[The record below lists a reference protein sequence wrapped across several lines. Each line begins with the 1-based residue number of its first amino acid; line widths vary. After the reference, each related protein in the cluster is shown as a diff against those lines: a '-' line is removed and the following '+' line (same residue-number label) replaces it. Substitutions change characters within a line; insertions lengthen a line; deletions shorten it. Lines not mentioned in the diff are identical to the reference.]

1 MKINTLTFLFLILCI
16 GSKSLSAQNAVSN
29 PQNSLI
35 YVSEERLSKS
45 KSLIEQKNPEYVDAY
60 KKLIVAANKA
70 LTLEANPVVN
80 KTMMPPSGD
89 KHDYISLA
97 PYFWADSTKPN
108 GLPWISKD
116 GQVNPLS
123 RGNNTDQARMH
134 EMWSALHHLSMGYYF
149 SKDLKYA
156 NKAKEI
162 IQLWFIDEATK
173 VNPNINYGQG
183 VPGGVNGRPFGVIE
197 WVEISRLVTTIQLL
211 ERDKLLT
218 PTFKNCVDKWLSD
231 YTNWLRTSKIG
242 MEEDAQPQNHGN
254 WYDFQVVG
262 LLRYLG
268 KNEEAKEKVEA
279 AKKRIASQIQPDGS
293 MPLELRRTKSVYYSE
308 MNLRAMTFV
317 TEMGRSLGVDLWTY
331 ETPDGRSM
339 KKAFDYLRPF
349 ALGEKEWTYKQII
362 GGGPK
367 GAIESRLK
375 PLFSIAS
382 SIYGEKLIDEKAK
395 VDEKLD
401 FMQRLMY
408 PPMLK

>member
-1 MKINTLTFLFLILCI
+1 MKINKLTIIFSILFVCNN
-16 GSKSLSAQNAVSN
+16 SLFAQNAVPN
-29 PQNSLI
+29 AQNSLI
-35 YVSEERLSKS
+35 YVSEERLSRAKA
-45 KSLIEQKNPEYVDAY
+45 LIEQKNPKYVEAY
-60 KKLIVAANKA
+60 KKLIAAANKA

-108 GLPWISKD
+108 GLPWMAKD

-123 RGNNTDQARMH
+123 RGNNTDQARIH
-134 EMWSALHHLSMGYYF
+134 DMWNALHHLSMGYYF

-156 NKAKEI
+156 NKAKEL
-162 IQLWFIDEATK
+162 IQIWFIDEATR
-173 VNPNINYGQG
+173 VNPNINFGQG
-183 VPGGVNGRPFGVIE
+183 VPGGVSGRPLGIIE
-197 WVEISRLVTTIQLL
+197 WDEVTHLVTTIQLFD
-211 ERDKLLT
+211 RDKLLT
-218 PTFKNCVDKWLSD
+218 PTFKNSVDKWLSD

-268 KNEEAKEKVEA
+268 KNEEAREKVEA

-317 TEMGRSLGVDLWTY
+317 TEMGRPLGVDLWAY
-331 ETPDGRSM
+331 QTPDGRSM
-339 KKAFDYLRPF
+339 KKAFDYLRPY
-349 ALGEKEWTYKQII
+349 ALGEKEWVGKQII

-367 GAIESRLK
+367 GAIEERLK

-382 SIYGEKLIDEKAK
+382 TVFGEKLIDEKAK
-395 VDEKLD
+395 VDEKLS
-401 FMQRLMY
+401 FMQKLLY
-408 PPMLK
+408 PPMSK